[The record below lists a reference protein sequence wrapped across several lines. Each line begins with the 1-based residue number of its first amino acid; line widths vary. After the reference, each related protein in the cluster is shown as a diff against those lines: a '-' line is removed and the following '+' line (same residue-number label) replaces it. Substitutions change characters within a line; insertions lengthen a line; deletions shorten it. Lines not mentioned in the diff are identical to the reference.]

1 MHSIADYFLE
11 VLMGR
16 FLNPDNGAFSEAV
29 NSEIYIDKTRLLE
42 YTNRVINTTSKFICN
57 SRPRRF
63 GKSMTADMLS
73 AYYSRGCD
81 SKELFKNY
89 EISTVSSYEK
99 NLNKYDVIHFD
110 VQWCMMD
117 AEDTDHVVDYIN
129 EGILQELREAYG
141 QIIPD
146 AVRTAYG
153 AMSYIKA
160 ATGNKFV
167 VIIDEWDVLIRDE
180 AQNHT
185 LQETYIDFLRGMFKG
200 TEPSRYIALA
210 YLTGILP
217 IKKLKTQ
224 SALNNF
230 EEFTMLDAGRMAP
243 YVGFTE
249 EEVHGL
255 CEQYGCSYEQVKSWY
270 DGYLLEDYQ
279 VYNPKA
285 VVSVMLNGKYKSYWS
300 NTGSYEAIVPLI
312 NMDFDGLKSAIIEM
326 LSGASV
332 EVDVTSFQN
341 DTVSFA
347 NRDDVLT
354 YLIHLGYLA
363 YDQDSRHVFIP
374 NEEIRHELNHA
385 VKRTRWNE
393 MVTFQKESLALLDA
407 TLEKD
412 GMEVAKGI
420 EKIHTG
426 YSSTIMYHDANSLSS
441 VLTIAYLSSM
451 QYYFKPIREL
461 PTGRGFADFVYIP
474 KPEYKADYPALV
486 VELKWNKAADTA
498 LQQIKDRK
506 YPKSLEPYTGNI
518 LLVGINYDKKTKEHS
533 CVIEN
538 DKKQ

>member
-185 LQETYIDFLRGMFKG
+185 LQEAYIDFLRGMFKG

-393 MVTFQKESLALLDA
+393 MVTFQKESSALLDA

-426 YSSTIMYHDANSLSS
+426 YSSTIMYHDENSLSS

-486 VELKWNKAADTA
+486 VELKWNKTADTFC
-498 LQQIKDRK
+498 
-506 YPKSLEPYTGNI
+506 S
-518 LLVGINYDKKTKEHS
+518 
-533 CVIEN
+533 
-538 DKKQ
+538 

>member
-42 YTNRVINTTSKFICN
+42 YINRVINTTSKFICN

-185 LQETYIDFLRGMFKG
+185 LQEAYIDFLRGMFKG

-393 MVTFQKESLALLDA
+393 MVTFQKESSALLDA

-426 YSSTIMYHDANSLSS
+426 YSSTIMYHDENSLSS

-486 VELKWNKAADTA
+486 VELKWNKTADTA

-506 YPKSLEPYTGNI
+506 YPQSLEP
-518 LLVGINYDKKTKEHS
+518 
-533 CVIEN
+533 
-538 DKKQ
+538 